1 MNIIAPAANANPIG
15 KILAAKLTATAPVY
29 QKNSMYSEKE
39 EAKKKVS
46 SSFYYS
52 MINCFS

>member
-29 QKNSMYSEKE
+29 QKKNSMYSEKE
-39 EAKKKVS
+39 EAKKRCQALS
-46 SSFYYS
+46 
-52 MINCFS
+52 IIL

>member
-29 QKNSMYSEKE
+29 QKI
-39 EAKKKVS
+39 ACTVKKKQKKGVKL
-46 SSFYYS
+46 FLLF
-52 MINCFS
+52 CD

>member
-29 QKNSMYSEKE
+29 QNSMYGEEEKE
-39 EAKKKVS
+39 VKKGVKLFLL
-46 SSFYYS
+46 FYD
-52 MINCFS
+52 

>member
-39 EAKKKVS
+39 EAKKRCQALS
-46 SSFYYS
+46 
-52 MINCFS
+52 IIL